1 MELIDANV
9 LLNHL
14 HIMGVG
20 DIEPALIDLIT
31 AEDTVDVVRCRDC
44 WCHKP
49 GKYRFDICSQTED
62 DFYCA
67 RGEKK

>member
-31 AEDTVDVVRCRDC
+31 AEDT
-44 WCHKP
+44 
-49 GKYRFDICSQTED
+49 D
-62 DFYCA
+62 D
-67 RGEKK
+67 ENN